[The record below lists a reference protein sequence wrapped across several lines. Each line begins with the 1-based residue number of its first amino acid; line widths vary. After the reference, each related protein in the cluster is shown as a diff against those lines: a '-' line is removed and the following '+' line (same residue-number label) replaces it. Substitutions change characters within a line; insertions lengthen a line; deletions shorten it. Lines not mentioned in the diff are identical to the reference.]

1 MPDYK
6 ITVPYSG
13 YSRGYVTYLVE
24 AESEAEAVE
33 NVMYS
38 GQELYDSVT
47 RDDRDFEYDDAEAVE

>member
-1 MPDYK
+1 MPNYK
-6 ITVPYSG
+6 IAVPYSG
-13 YSRGYVTYLVE
+13 YSRGYVIYLVE

-47 RDDRDFEYDDAEAVE
+47 RDDRDFEYDDAEAIE

>member
-1 MPDYK
+1 MPNYK

-13 YSRGYVTYLVE
+13 YSRGYVIYLVE

-47 RDDRDFEYDDAEAVE
+47 RDDRDFEYDDAEAIE

>member
-1 MPDYK
+1 MSNYK

-13 YSRGYVTYLVE
+13 FSRGYVTYLVE

-38 GQELYDSVT
+38 GQEIMENVV
-47 RDDRDFEYDDAEAVE
+47 RDDRDFDFDEAEAVE

>member
-6 ITVPYSG
+6 IKVPYSG

-38 GQELYDSVT
+38 GRELHDSVT
-47 RDDRDFEYDDAEAVE
+47 RDDRTFEYDDAEAVE